1 MTEFP
6 RGWDPAAELPR
17 GSDPTVELDWGWDPT
32 AVSQGLTVD
41 LPLVISLLISMD
53 TAPKH
58 LVSRTSLAS
67 SSGTREAAGK
77 PGSREGQC
85 LKIPNFVQSQ
95 LCPFPMGIWEFTDPR
110 TSPAP
115 TPQNS
120 SISAACAGILMD
132 LFCFLPISWNF
143 AFFP

>member
-17 GSDPTVELDWGWDPT
+17 GSDPTVEPDWGWDPT

-67 SSGTREAAGK
+67 SKPEAMGPGKQLENLGAGK
-77 PGSREGQC
+77 VST
-85 LKIPNFVQSQ
+85 LKSQILYNPNFV
-95 LCPFPMGIWEFTDPR
+95 LFPWGFGNSLTLTHPPHQPPKI
-110 TSPAP
+110 PASVQP
-115 TPQNS
+115 VQ
-120 SISAACAGILMD
+120 G
-132 LFCFLPISWNF
+132 F
-143 AFFP
+143 